1 MHILITGAA
10 GMVGRKLIDRLVA
23 DGGLNGK
30 PIDKFTL
37 VDVVAPKAPMGFSGK
52 VDAYALDVSRED
64 AGRRLV
70 NGRPDVIFHLAAI
83 VSGEAETDFEKGYR
97 TNLDGTLFLLEAIRK
112 RGPAINLR

>member
-10 GMVGRKLIDRLVA
+10 GMVGRKLTERLTA

-37 VDVVAPKAPMGFSGK
+37 VDVVAPKAPTGFSGK

-70 NGRPDVIFHLAAI
+70 AVAAPASGGRPSISSV
-83 VSGEAETDFEKGYR
+83 VRNSE
-97 TNLDGTLFLLEAIRK
+97 
-112 RGPAINLR
+112 